1 MECCASASRTN
12 SILYQWVL
20 DPKYIL
26 GGQAN
31 LWSERLNTVRHAEY
45 MLWPRAFAIAE
56 SVWSPLEKKN
66 WNNFVQRTEKHFQ
79 RFDVAGI
86 KYSRSMYDPAFA
98 VKRNAD
104 NTLQVTAHNRNRRSE
119 NPLYFY

>member
-1 MECCASASRTN
+1 MLD
-12 SILYQWVL
+12 LYQGDPIAEPPTYGMLRLSQSYKFDPVPNGV

-56 SVWSPLEKKN
+56 SVWSPKENKN
-66 WNNFVQRTEKHFQ
+66 WNNFVQRTEKHFE

-86 KYSRSMYDPAFA
+86 KYSRSMYDPY
-98 VKRNAD
+98 
-104 NTLQVTAHNRNRRSE
+104 L
-119 NPLYFY
+119 L